1 MEEKLTR
8 DQTKPVISPRACGL
22 DPHIATRINT
32 ERIDMTYGAA
42 QQSHTSPSDNN
53 SDVLTATDCLLP
65 LAYTSLSELL
75 TLVELEHKYRML
87 RIEIQLLKFCTEVIL
102 PKYNLS
108 PDK

>member
-22 DPHIATRINT
+22 DPTGINT
-32 ERIDMTYGAA
+32 ERIDMTAV
-42 QQSHTSPSDNN
+42 QQSYTSPSYD
-53 SDVLTATDCLLP
+53 SDVLAATDCLLP
-65 LAYTSLSELL
+65 LVYTSLSELL

-102 PKYNLS
+102 PKYKLS